1 MSISKSVIDK
11 TKSYIDS
18 NSLLFEKYPVDL
30 EKLLSV
36 QNIKLK
42 DYPFE
47 EDISGVLNIN
57 ESGATIG
64 YNSSLKKERR
74 RFTIAHELGHFVL
87 HNDEPKVFMDKVFFR
102 KNSGGYTSKEE
113 KIEKEANYFAA
124 SILMPENIIR
134 KEISNVECDL
144 HDDSTISQMA
154 RKFGVSSS
162 AMLYRLIN
170 LNIL

>member
-1 MSISKSVIDK
+1 MSISKSVIDR
-11 TKSYIDS
+11 TKSYIES
-18 NSLLFEKYPVDL
+18 NSLLFDKYKINL
-30 EKLLSV
+30 EKLLLAE
-36 QNIKLK
+36 NIKLK
-42 DYPFE
+42 EYPFE
-47 EDISGVLNIN
+47 ENISGVLNIN
-57 ESGATIG
+57 ENGVTIG
-64 YNSSLKKERR
+64 YNSSLKKERK

-102 KNSGGYTSKEE
+102 KNSGGYTSKDE

-124 SILMPENIIR
+124 SILMPENFIR
-134 KEISNVECDL
+134 KEMSVLECDL